1 MTIAADGYYGQP
13 VLKQPV
19 WTWEI
24 PVYFFTGGLGGAAA
38 GLAYGHHLRGETV
51 AARAAW
57 SVSLAALGV
66 SPALLISDLGR
77 PARFLNMLRMFKITS
92 PMSVGSWALSVT
104 GGATGVAALD
114 ALGVPIPGVVAAPAR
129 PVAALGGLSVA
140 TYTAALLANT
150 AVPAWHE
157 ARWTLPLVFASG
169 AAMSAGGACAAV
181 TPGAEAGAAR
191 RLALVGAGAELVTT
205 ELMHRRLGEQ
215 GWVYRQGAAARWSRA
230 GQVAILAGA
239 AMMGRA
245 KRGHA
250 VTAVA
255 GALLCA
261 GALATRLSVVAAGH
275 ASAADPRSV
284 IAPQARRRGGSGTGG
299 VRPPAV
305 DGARSTGGRSPDDGA
320 CG

>member
-1 MTIAADGYYGQP
+1 MTAAPDGYYGQP
-13 VLKQPV
+13 ILKQPV

-66 SPALLISDLGR
+66 SPVLLISDLGR
-77 PARFLNMLRMFKITS
+77 PARFLNMLRMFKVTS

-114 ALGVPIPGVVAAPAR
+114 ALGIPVPGVVAAAAR
-129 PVAALGGLSVA
+129 PAAALGGLSVA

-169 AAMSAGGACAAV
+169 AALSAGGACAAI
-181 TPGAEAGAAR
+181 TPVADAGAAR
-191 RLALVGAGAELVTT
+191 RLALLGAGAELATT
-205 ELMHRRLGEQ
+205 ELMHRRLGEHRSA
-215 GWVYRQGAAARWSRA
+215 YRQGAAARWARA
-230 GQVAILAGA
+230 GQATILAGGALMARAGRRRAVVA
-239 AMMGRA
+239 A
-245 KRGHA
+245 
-250 VTAVA
+250 A

-261 GALATRLSVVAAGH
+261 GALATRFSVVAAGH
-275 ASAADPRSV
+275 ASAGNPRAV
-284 IAPQARRRGGSGTGG
+284 IEPQAARRIGT
-299 VRPPAV
+299 
-305 DGARSTGGRSPDDGA
+305 S
-320 CG
+320 